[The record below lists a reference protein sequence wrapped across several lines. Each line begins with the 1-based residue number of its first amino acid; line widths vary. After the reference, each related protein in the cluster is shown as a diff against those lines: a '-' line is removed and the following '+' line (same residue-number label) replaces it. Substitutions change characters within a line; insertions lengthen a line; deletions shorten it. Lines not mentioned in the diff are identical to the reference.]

1 MNILKKS
8 LAPITDDS
16 WDEIKEQA
24 NKIFNNY
31 GSARSFVDFDGPKG
45 IEYGAVSTGKLIV
58 PENQNNKGINYG
70 IHQVMPLIEIRKPF
84 TLNIW
89 ELDNIERGAKDA
101 DLNDLIKAAK
111 EVVLFE
117 DKVVYKGFKDAGI
130 SGLLN
135 SSDNEAVK
143 LPKNPEELLQIVAS
157 QIIVLK
163 KRGVEGP
170 YSLIFNDV
178 MWRQNITTLS
188 EGYPLIKQLEDILG
202 GRIIVSST
210 IDESY
215 LISERGG
222 DFELVLGQDTSIGYD
237 SHDTKKVK
245 LYFTQSFTFR
255 VLSPEAVV
263 VFK

>member
-8 LAPITDDS
+8 LAPITDES
-16 WDEIKEQA
+16 WDEIKDQA

-45 IEYGAVSTGKLIV
+45 FEYGAVSTGNLYI
-58 PENQNNKGINYG
+58 PENQSKNGINYG

-84 TLNIW
+84 TLDIW
-89 ELDNIERGAKDA
+89 ELDNIDRGAKDP
-101 DLNDLIKAAK
+101 DFDDLIKAAK
-111 EVVLFE
+111 EVVMFE
-117 DKVVYKGFKDAGI
+117 DNVVYNGFKDAGI
-130 SGLLN
+130 KGLLN

-143 LPKNPEELLQIVAS
+143 LAQSPEELLQIVAS

-170 YSLIFNDV
+170 YSLVINDV
-178 MWRQNITTLS
+178 NWRQNMTTLS

-202 GRIIVSST
+202 GRIIVSPT

-222 DFELVLGQDTSIGYD
+222 DYELVLGQDTSIGYD
-237 SHDTKKVK
+237 GHDSKKVK

-263 VFK
+263 VLN